1 MNFPVFIDLH
11 RRKNRVLALLLLFH
25 STAAIC
31 VALIAW
37 QWQWQGWAVCIVVAL
52 LALIVWSLVTVLKPT
67 APEFDALR
75 IRSREKLEA
84 RSTDG
89 RYLELTLLA
98 GTTAFVSLIV
108 LRFCLEGEQK
118 ARSIVLLPAQIPSDQ
133 FRALRVWL
141 RWEAVLRS

>member
-1 MNFPVFIDLH
+1 
-11 RRKNRVLALLLLFH
+11 
-25 STAAIC
+25 
-31 VALIAW
+31 
-37 QWQWQGWAVCIVVAL
+37 VAL
-52 LALIVWSLVTVLKPT
+52 LALIVWSLMTVLKPM
-67 APEFDALR
+67 APELDTLR

-84 RSTDG
+84 RSIDG

-108 LRFCLEGEQK
+108 LRFCLEGERQ

-141 RWEAVLRS
+141 RWEAVLRP

>member
-1 MNFPVFIDLH
+1 VNFPVFIDLH
-11 RRKNRVLALLLLFH
+11 RKNRVLALLQLFH

-31 VALIAW
+31 VALIA
-37 QWQWQGWAVCIVVAL
+37 WQWQGWAVCIVVAL
-52 LALIVWSLVTVLKPT
+52 LALIVWSLITVLKPT
-67 APEFDALR
+67 APELDALR

-133 FRALRVWL
+133 FRVLRVWL